1 MRIAHL
7 SDLHFGKHDE
17 ELAEG
22 LAAELSGQKPDLVV
36 ISGDFTQRGTAAEF
50 EAARAFLDSLD
61 IPFFAV
67 PGNHDIPLANVMKRF
82 VSPYGLY
89 KRYISRDIEPF
100 LELGGVALA
109 GLRTSRRA
117 RLGLNWADG
126 TISRDQLKDLEK
138 RFAKASPDAIRIV
151 VAHHPLMHPE
161 EPMAK
166 PMRRVKRAD
175 LALATFA
182 RLGVRLV
189 LSGHFHMSY
198 VRRHESG
205 AEIAAGAP
213 VGANEAA
220 AAPVMVAQASTT
232 ISTRRRAGHLN
243 AYNLIDIENGDV
255 RVGLREWQKTGWMTR
270 QDVTA
275 KAAPTAET
283 PSAAPAPKVSRGRAR
298 TPKS

>member
-17 ELAEG
+17 KLAEG
-22 LAAELSGQKPDLVV
+22 LAAEVVGQAPDLVV
-36 ISGDFTQRGTAAEF
+36 VSGDFTQRGNASEF
-50 EAARAFLDSLD
+50 EAARAFLEKLEL
-61 IPFFAV
+61 PFFAV

-82 VSPYGLY
+82 VNPYGLY
-89 KRYISRDIEPF
+89 KRYISRELEPF
-100 LELGGVALA
+100 LEMKGVALA

-117 RLGLNWADG
+117 RLSLNWADG
-126 TISRDQLKDLEK
+126 TISREQLRDLEN

-198 VRRHESG
+198 VRRHNSG

-232 ISTRRRAGHLN
+232 ISTRRRGGHLN
-243 AYNLIDIENGDV
+243 AYNLIDIDNAGI
-255 RVGLREWQKTGWMTR
+255 RVSLREWQGKGWKTR
-270 QDVTA
+270 ENVTDTA
-275 KAAPTAET
+275 AAAAP
-283 PSAAPAPKVSRGRAR
+283 PKKVRRGRAA

>member
-17 ELAEG
+17 RLAEG
-22 LAAELSGQKPDLVV
+22 LAAEISGQSPDLVV
-36 ISGDFTQRGTAAEF
+36 ISGDFTQRGTKPEF
-50 EAARAFLDSLD
+50 IAARAFLDSLHA
-61 IPFFAV
+61 PFFAV

-82 VSPYGLY
+82 VNPYGLY
-89 KRYISRDIEPF
+89 KRHISPETEPF
-100 LELGGVALA
+100 LEMKGVALA
-109 GLRTSRRA
+109 GIKTSRRA

-126 TISRDQLKDLEK
+126 TISRDQLAALEA
-138 RFAKASPDAIRIV
+138 RFAKASPNSVRVI

-198 VRRHESG
+198 VRRHQKG

-213 VGANEAA
+213 KGASEAA
-220 AAPVMVAQASTT
+220 AAPVLVAQASTT
-232 ISTRRRAGHLN
+232 ISTRLRGGHLN
-243 AYNLIDIENGDV
+243 AYNLIEIDGDNIAV
-255 RVGLREWQKTGWMTR
+255 RLREWQAKGWTTRDSVEEKTSRINAGR
-270 QDVTA
+270 SPVS
-275 KAAPTAET
+275 
-283 PSAAPAPKVSRGRAR
+283 SARRPRS
-298 TPKS
+298 

>member
-22 LAAELSGQKPDLVV
+22 LAAEVASQKPDLVV
-36 ISGDFTQRGTAAEF
+36 VSGDFTQRGNAPEF
-50 EAARAFLDSLD
+50 EAARAFLDTLD
-61 IPFFAV
+61 VPFFAV

-82 VSPYGLY
+82 VNPYGLY
-89 KRYISRDIEPF
+89 KRYICTDVEPF
-100 LELGGVALA
+100 LEMDGLALA

-138 RFAKASPDAIRIV
+138 RFAKSSPDAVRII

-198 VRRHESG
+198 VRRHDQG
-205 AEIAAGAP
+205 FEITAGAP

-243 AYNLIDIENGDV
+243 AYNLIDIKDGDIKV
-255 RVGLREWQKTGWMTR
+255 NLREWQGKGWKTR
-270 QDVTA
+270 
-275 KAAPTAET
+275 ET
-283 PSAAPAPKVSRGRAR
+283 VADKVEKEAPAEKPKRAR
-298 TPKS
+298 ARSPKS

>member
-17 ELAEG
+17 ELAKG
-22 LAAELSGQKPDLVV
+22 LAAEVAGQSPDLVV
-36 ISGDFTQRGTAAEF
+36 VSGDFTQHGTAEEF
-50 EAARAFLDSLD
+50 ATARAFLDTLD
-61 IPFFAV
+61 VPFFAV

-82 VSPYGLY
+82 VNPYGLY
-89 KRYISRDIEPF
+89 KRYISTEVEPF
-100 LELGGVALA
+100 LEMDGVALA

-117 RLGLNWADG
+117 RLSFNWADG
-126 TISRDQLKDLEK
+126 TISRDQLKALEN
-138 RFAKASPDAIRIV
+138 RFAKSSPDAVRII

-198 VRRHESG
+198 VRRHDQG
-205 AEIAAGAP
+205 VEIAAGAP

-243 AYNLIDIENGDV
+243 AYNLIDIKGDDIQV
-255 RVGLREWQKTGWMTR
+255 NLREWRGEGWKNR
-270 QDVTA
+270 EAVANKALNDVPEQTA
-275 KAAPTAET
+275 K
-283 PSAAPAPKVSRGRAR
+283 PKPKRAR
-298 TPKS
+298 ARSPKS

>member
-17 ELAEG
+17 ALAEG
-22 LAAELSGQKPDLVV
+22 LANEVAGQAPDLVV
-36 ISGDFTQRGTAAEF
+36 VSGDFTQRGTVPEF

-61 IPFFAV
+61 TPFFAV

-82 VSPYGLY
+82 VNPYGLY
-89 KRYISRDIEPF
+89 RRYIARDIEPF
-100 LELGGVALA
+100 LEMEGVALA

-126 TISRDQLKDLEK
+126 TISRDQLATLEK
-138 RFAKASPDAIRIV
+138 RFAKCAPDVVRIV

-182 RLGVRLV
+182 RIGVRLV

-198 VRRHESG
+198 VRKHERG

-220 AAPVMVAQASTT
+220 AAPVLVAQASTT
-232 ISTRRRAGHLN
+232 ISTRRRGGHLN
-243 AYNLIDIENGDV
+243 AYNLIDIDEGEISV
-255 RVGLREWQKTGWMTR
+255 SLREWSGKAWTTR
-270 QDVTA
+270 EGQPPASEKSSGKPA
-275 KAAPTAET
+275 KPAGKRAKPAAPR
-283 PSAAPAPKVSRGRAR
+283 PKR
-298 TPKS
+298 

>member
-17 ELAEG
+17 ELAKG
-22 LAAELSGQKPDLVV
+22 PGSGSRWPVARSGGGQLATSRSTAPPRNSRR
-36 ISGDFTQRGTAAEF
+36 RGPFSIRWT
-50 EAARAFLDSLD
+50 L
-61 IPFFAV
+61 PFFARAGQSRHSAGKCHEAV
-67 PGNHDIPLANVMKRF
+67 RQPLTD
-82 VSPYGLY
+82 STS
-89 KRYISRDIEPF
+89 RYISTEVEPF
-100 LELGGVALA
+100 LEMDGVALA

-117 RLGLNWADG
+117 RLSFNWADG
-126 TISRDQLKDLEK
+126 TISRDQLKALEN
-138 RFAKASPDAIRIV
+138 RFAKSSPDAVRII

-198 VRRHESG
+198 VRRHDQG
-205 AEIAAGAP
+205 VEIAAGAP

-220 AAPVMVAQASTT
+220 AAPVMVAQALNHDLDP
-232 ISTRRRAGHLN
+232 STRR
-243 AYNLIDIENGDV
+243 
-255 RVGLREWQKTGWMTR
+255 
-270 QDVTA
+270 
-275 KAAPTAET
+275 APQCLQ
-283 PSAAPAPKVSRGRAR
+283 S
-298 TPKS
+298 

>member
-17 ELAEG
+17 KLAEG
-22 LAAELSGQKPDLVV
+22 LAAEVVGQAPDLVV
-36 ISGDFTQRGTAAEF
+36 VSGDFTQRGNASEF
-50 EAARAFLDSLD
+50 EAARAFLEKLEL
-61 IPFFAV
+61 PFFAV

-82 VSPYGLY
+82 VNPYGLY
-89 KRYISRDIEPF
+89 KRYISRELEPF
-100 LELGGVALA
+100 LEMNGVALA

-117 RLGLNWADG
+117 RLSLNWADG
-126 TISRDQLKDLEK
+126 TISREQLRDLEN

-198 VRRHESG
+198 VRRHNSG

-232 ISTRRRAGHLN
+232 ISTRRRGGHLN
-243 AYNLIDIENGDV
+243 AYNLIDIDNAGI
-255 RVGLREWQKTGWMTR
+255 RVSLREWQGKDWKTR
-270 QDVTA
+270 ENVTDTA
-275 KAAPTAET
+275 AAAAP
-283 PSAAPAPKVSRGRAR
+283 PKKIRRGRAA

>member
-17 ELAEG
+17 ELAKG
-22 LAAELSGQKPDLVV
+22 LAAEVASQSPDLVV
-36 ISGDFTQRGTAAEF
+36 VSGDFTQRGTAAEF
-50 EAARAFLDSLD
+50 EAARAFLDTLD
-61 IPFFAV
+61 VPFFAV
-67 PGNHDIPLANVMKRF
+67 PGNHDIPLANVVKRF
-82 VSPYGLY
+82 VNPYGLY
-89 KRYISRDIEPF
+89 KRYISAEVEPF
-100 LELGGVALA
+100 LEIDGVALA

-117 RLGLNWADG
+117 RLGFNWADG
-126 TISRDQLKDLEK
+126 TISRDQLKDLEN
-138 RFAKASPDAIRIV
+138 RFAKSSPDAVRII

-161 EPMAK
+161 EPMAR

-175 LALATFA
+175 LALAAFA

-198 VRRHESG
+198 VRRHEQG
-205 AEIAAGAP
+205 LEITAGAP

-243 AYNLIDIENGDV
+243 AYNLIDIEDGKIEVN
-255 RVGLREWQKTGWMTR
+255 LREWQGEGWRNRESTGNKP
-270 QDVTA
+270 Q
-275 KAAPTAET
+275 K
-283 PSAAPAPKVSRGRAR
+283 PAPKKKAKPKRALAR
-298 TPKS
+298 SPKS

>member
-17 ELAEG
+17 KLAEG
-22 LAAELSGQKPDLVV
+22 LAAEIASQSPDLVV
-36 ISGDFTQRGTAAEF
+36 VSGDFTQRGNAAEF
-50 EAARAFLDSLD
+50 EAARAFLQALEL
-61 IPFFAV
+61 PFFAV
-67 PGNHDIPLANVMKRF
+67 PGNHDIPLANVVKRF
-82 VSPYGLY
+82 ANPYGLY
-89 KRYISRDIEPF
+89 RRYISRELEPF
-100 LELGGVALA
+100 LEMNGVALA

-117 RLGLNWADG
+117 RLSLNWADG

-138 RFAKASPDAIRIV
+138 RFAKASPEAVRIV

-198 VRRHESG
+198 VRRHDSG

-232 ISTRRRAGHLN
+232 ISIRRRGGHLN
-243 AYNLIDIENGDV
+243 AYNLIDIENGDI
-255 RVGLREWQKTGWMTR
+255 RMSLREWQGKGWKTREDLTDR
-270 QDVTA
+270 V
-275 KAAPTAET
+275 
-283 PSAAPAPKVSRGRAR
+283 APAKPEKGVMRGRAA

>member
-17 ELAEG
+17 KLAEG
-22 LAAELSGQKPDLVV
+22 LAAEVAGQTPDLVV
-36 ISGDFTQRGTAAEF
+36 VSGDFTQRGNASEF
-50 EAARAFLDSLD
+50 EAARAFLEKLGL
-61 IPFFAV
+61 PFFAV

-82 VSPYGLY
+82 ANPYGLY
-89 KRYISRDIEPF
+89 KRYISRELEPF
-100 LELGGVALA
+100 LEMKGVALA

-117 RLGLNWADG
+117 RLSLNWADG
-126 TISRDQLKDLEK
+126 TISRDQLKDLEN

-198 VRRHESG
+198 VRRHNSG

-232 ISTRRRAGHLN
+232 ISTRRRGGHLN
-243 AYNLIDIENGDV
+243 AYNLIDIDNSGI
-255 RVGLREWQKTGWMTR
+255 RVSLREWQGRGWKTR
-270 QDVTA
+270 ENVTDT
-275 KAAPTAET
+275 AAA
-283 PSAAPAPKVSRGRAR
+283 AAPAKRIRRGRAA

>member
-17 ELAEG
+17 KLADG
-22 LAAELSGQKPDLVV
+22 LAAEVAGQKPDLVV
-36 ISGDFTQRGTAAEF
+36 VSGDFTQRGNAPEF
-50 EAARAFLDSLD
+50 EAARAFLDTLD
-61 IPFFAV
+61 VPFFAV

-82 VSPYGLY
+82 VNPYGLY
-89 KRYISRDIEPF
+89 KRYICADVEPF
-100 LELGGVALA
+100 LEMGGVALA

-126 TISRDQLKDLEK
+126 TISRDQLKDLER
-138 RFAKASPDAIRIV
+138 RFAKSSPDALRIV

-198 VRRHESG
+198 VRRHEQG
-205 AEIAAGAP
+205 LEIAAGAP

-243 AYNLIDIENGDV
+243 AYNLIDIKDGDIQV
-255 RVGLREWQKTGWMTR
+255 NLREWQGKGWRTR
-270 QDVTA
+270 EKVAD
-275 KAAPTAET
+275 KAEKD
-283 PSAAPAPKVSRGRAR
+283 APAEKPKRAR
-298 TPKS
+298 ARSPKS

>member
-7 SDLHFGKHDE
+7 SDLHFGRHDE
-17 ELAEG
+17 KLAEG
-22 LAAELSGQKPDLVV
+22 LAAEVAGQKPDLVV
-36 ISGDFTQRGTAAEF
+36 VSGDFTQRGNAPEF
-50 EAARAFLDSLD
+50 EAAQHFLETLEL
-61 IPFFAV
+61 PFFAV

-82 VSPYGLY
+82 VNPYGLY
-89 KRYISRDIEPF
+89 KRYISRELEPF
-100 LELGGVALA
+100 LEMNGVALA

-117 RLGLNWADG
+117 RLSLNWADG

-138 RFAKASPDAIRIV
+138 RFEKASPEAIRIV

-198 VRRHESG
+198 VRRHNSV

-220 AAPVMVAQASTT
+220 AAPVLVAQASTT
-232 ISTRRRAGHLN
+232 ISTRRRGGHLN
-243 AYNLIDIENGDV
+243 AYNLIDIEDGDI
-255 RVGLREWQKTGWMTR
+255 RVSLREWQGKGWTTR
-270 QDVTA
+270 EDATD
-275 KAAPTAET
+275 KAAAAE
-283 PSAAPAPKVSRGRAR
+283 PAKKVRRGRAP
-298 TPKS
+298 TPRS